1 MRADQPVVEADRSLE
16 KDDAVAET
24 LLLKADGAEDGIRD
38 GLRGGIGQ
46 RKSRVPFGFIQST
59 LLNEERGRLQRVAGV
74 WAWSRGLEGCARS
87 STGGGGRERAEKQRA
102 RRGRQAPPPPTGAGT
117 GPGAGGL

>member
-46 RKSRVPFGFIQST
+46 RKSRGPFGFIQST
-59 LLNEERGRLQRVAGV
+59 LLNEERGRLQRGLGAG
-74 WAWSRGLEGCARS
+74 AWSRGLEACARS
-87 STGGGGRERAEKQRA
+87 STGAAGPRAAREQPA
-102 RRGRQAPPPPTGAGT
+102 RPFDARPQA
-117 GPGAGGL
+117 